1 MQIGARRRRLLIAT
15 ATTKSQNAS
24 GGVAAWH
31 AGVTCNGR
39 ATGHISSLNVY
50 TPWHMNASPPW
61 RFADE
66 SSTLTTDSRTDTA
79 NCILMANEPHA
90 GTQNHSSPACPRR
103 AGLQS
108 SRGAGGG
115 GGRARPRNQ
124 HPGIPAY
131 AAIWGCSASCACAC
145 ACLPAQSAPKYP
157 CVYNAFYEASAQHR
171 PINGP
176 VWAIQIGPRAA
187 QDRPGTTRLRQC
199 QY

>member
-1 MQIGARRRRLLIAT
+1 LAHGRKYYATAARQKDPAKIVQIGARRRRLLIAT

-90 GTQNHSSPACPRR
+90 GTQDHSSPACPRWS
-103 AGLQS
+103 GLQS
-108 SRGAGGG
+108 SRGAGGA
-115 GGRARPRNQ
+115 RAPPQPAPRPPRLCGNLG
-124 HPGIPAY
+124 PGLQLRMCMPART
-131 AAIWGCSASCACAC
+131 ISTEISV
-145 ACLPAQSAPKYP
+145 
-157 CVYNAFYEASAQHR
+157 CV
-171 PINGP
+171 
-176 VWAIQIGPRAA
+176 
-187 QDRPGTTRLRQC
+187 QC
-199 QY
+199 VL